1 MDGSPSSPSEEL
13 LNICWDRVT
22 SGSSIKEYIYVT
34 QVFNLIVELQKL
46 TATVSLLT
54 EEESKLLSTMMHN
67 KASLKLYR
75 HELVPFLLR
84 LVHYNDI
91 DGFLRDRG
99 DIRYSDIRRIVSSEK
114 PRRGHFS
121 EFKSYSN
128 ENGPELAYNTS
139 TPLVKEQ
146 SKRQMLSPPLSPI
159 FNKPRSNPTSADR
172 FLPDKSLPKH
182 AFPGGFSD
190 PPSSGGRGRGRISV
204 DTDLRVRDLERELE
218 SVRRYSQSLET
229 QLEKQKRYGTYD
241 PNKERNVLD
250 LISKNADRERKIA
263 NLQDVCDKYRDELH
277 IYKTEIDKKDRLLQ
291 EVLQGLKAQET
302 YISTLNVKL
311 GLKDEESESRS
322 KLKTFMINL
331 PFIKQYYFYHKY
343 RTDLKDYRM
352 LLVNV
357 TALVLATVMLIQF
370 MRFLLIL
377 IIFIFPKFGW
387 QTHGTDNYINETLE
401 LRLNPSL
408 FSWWKEIEWLEY
420 SIYIIKDWFDK

>member
-34 QVFNLIVELQKL
+34 QVFNLIIELQKL

-91 DGFLRDRG
+91 DSFLRDRG
-99 DIRYSDIRRIVSSEK
+99 DIRYSDIRRIVSSET
-114 PRRGHFS
+114 PRRGRYS
-121 EFKSYSN
+121 DFKSYST
-128 ENGPELAYNTS
+128 ENAPELPYNTS

-159 FNKPRSNPTSADR
+159 FNKPRLNPTSADR
-172 FLPDKSLPKH
+172 FLSDKIPPKH
-182 AFPGGFSD
+182 AFPGGLSE
-190 PPSSGGRGRGRISV
+190 PPLSGGRDHSSV
-204 DTDLRVRDLERELE
+204 DNHLRVRDLERELE
-218 SVRRYSQSLET
+218 SLRGYSEALET

-241 PNKERNVLD
+241 PNKERKVLD
-250 LISKNADRERKIA
+250 LMSKNADRERKIA
-263 NLQDVCDKYRDELH
+263 SLQEVCDKYRDELH

-291 EVLQGLKAQET
+291 EVLQGLKAQES
-302 YISTLNVKL
+302 YINTLNVKL
-311 GLKDEESESRS
+311 GIKDEEPTSSS
-322 KLKTFMINL
+322 KLKTFMVSL

-352 LLVNV
+352 LLVNL
-357 TALVLATVMLIQF
+357 TALILATVMLIQF
-370 MRFLLIL
+370 LKFLLIL
-377 IIFIFPKFGW
+377 IIFLFPKFSW
-387 QTHGTDNYINETLE
+387 QTHHTDNYITDTLE
-401 LRLNPSL
+401 LRLKPSF